1 MPTIRVK
8 FSKGE
13 EVKYI
18 SHLDLMRT
26 IYRVVRRSGIPVSY
40 SHGFNPHQEI
50 SFGAPLP
57 LGVTSEA
64 EYVDIKLEKDVLPE
78 NIVKMFNSEA
88 PPGIKMFT
96 GEVLSPGTKSAMA
109 LVTHSEYRLSI
120 VIPYDD
126 IDDIGERETKFLI
139 EKFAEKLTM
148 FLNQN
153 EIFVT
158 KFNKK
163 TKQEKTVDVKPL
175 LIESH
180 FEELPENEKKLLGD
194 SDNAAISI
202 NLLVKSGSTDNI
214 KPEIVVEASSKFINR
229 KIEVRRIHRLELY
242 KHSEKGLVDLF
253 GNEYKNK

>member
-26 IYRVVRRSGIPVSY
+26 IYRVIRRSGVPVSY

-64 EYVDIKLEKDVLPE
+64 EYADICVE
-78 NIVKMFNSEA
+78 NDIEPTELIRLFNSEA
-88 PPGIKMFT
+88 PRGIMMYS
-96 GEVLSPGTKSAMA
+96 GVVLTPGTKSAMA

-120 VIPYDD
+120 VIPYADL
-126 IDDIGERETKFLI
+126 GVKNTEEVLSFLSH
-139 EKFAEKLTM
+139 KLED
-148 FLNQN
+148 FSGQN

-158 KFNKK
+158 KHNKK
-163 TKQEKTVDVKPL
+163 TKQDKIVDVKPL
-175 LIESH
+175 LIKSR
-180 FEELPENEKKLLGD
+180 FEILNKKDEELLGD
-194 SDNAAISI
+194 AEHAAISMI
-202 NLLVKSGSTDNI
+202 LLVKSGSTDNI
-214 KPEIVVEASSKFINR
+214 KPEIVVDAFSQYINT
-229 KIEVRRIHRLELY
+229 KIDIRRIHRIELFKY
-242 KHSEKGLVDLF
+242 SEKGLTDLF
-253 GNEYKNK
+253 GNEYINI